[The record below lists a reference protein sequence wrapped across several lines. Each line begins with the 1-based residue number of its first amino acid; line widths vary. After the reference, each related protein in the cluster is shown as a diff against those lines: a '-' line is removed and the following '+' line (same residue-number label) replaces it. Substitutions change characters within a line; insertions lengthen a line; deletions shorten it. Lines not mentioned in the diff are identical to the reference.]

1 MANLKKLKAA
11 LAQKQADLDMMDDQL
26 MGMPE
31 MAPDAPM
38 DMPVSGEFDLLSEKR
53 EGLEEDINHMRE
65 GIELISQWEKL
76 KGGPWS
82 EDVKGLLSEI
92 DIEIADIAGGEIG
105 AEGDLSGMGD
115 MGDPMAGAPAPMGVP
130 PAPPAPAAEAAPV
143 PAPDAAPA
151 DAMGAPA
158 LDAEPAPLEPPMTS
172 ARGQKTPVGKKN
184 SYQS

>member
-31 MAPDAPM
+31 MAPDAPA
-38 DMPVSGEFDLLSEKR
+38 DMPMSGEFDLLSEKR

-92 DIEIADIAGGEIG
+92 DIEISDIAGGDV
-105 AEGDLSGMGD
+105 AAAGDLGMAPDMGMGD
-115 MGDPMAGAPAPMGVP
+115 PAMDAGIPPAPAPAPM
-130 PAPPAPAAEAAPV
+130 
-143 PAPDAAPA
+143 DAAP
-151 DAMGAPA
+151 
-158 LDAEPAPLEPPMTS
+158 
-172 ARGQKTPVGKKN
+172 
-184 SYQS
+184 